1 MCADAGA
8 HDGRQGAEN
17 QMCFSKKVNQWKPKN
32 NSKKTV
38 WNFKWKYLR
47 RENICYILKQLSPI
61 YNWKRE
67 LSGVRSTWETAGA
80 HSGVDD
86 FSVTSYRLA
95 LLLTARSLTFPYLN
109 VLVSCLSSLACASNA
124 AHWRNNRR
132 DISVSIYSSQIT
144 VFWFSQLICVISS
157 LNWLFET
164 GFKRCYGS
172 VIIIITI
179 VHDT

>member
-1 MCADAGA
+1 MEIS
-8 HDGRQGAEN
+8 Q
-17 QMCFSKKVNQWKPKN
+17 
-32 NSKKTV
+32 
-38 WNFKWKYLR
+38 
-47 RENICYILKQLSPI
+47 
-61 YNWKRE
+61 KRE
-67 LSGVRSTWETAGA
+67 YMLHFETIIPNLQLERGNKVQSGVRSTWETAGA

-144 VFWFSQLICVISS
+144 VF
-157 LNWLFET
+157 
-164 GFKRCYGS
+164 
-172 VIIIITI
+172 
-179 VHDT
+179 

>member
-1 MCADAGA
+1 MEIS
-8 HDGRQGAEN
+8 Q
-17 QMCFSKKVNQWKPKN
+17 
-32 NSKKTV
+32 
-38 WNFKWKYLR
+38 
-47 RENICYILKQLSPI
+47 
-61 YNWKRE
+61 KRE
-67 LSGVRSTWETAGA
+67 YMLHFETIIPNLQLEKGTKWSQEPWETAGA

-144 VFWFSQLICVISS
+144 VFRFSQLICLISS
-157 LNWLFET
+157 LN
-164 GFKRCYGS
+164 
-172 VIIIITI
+172 
-179 VHDT
+179 